1 MKTDIEKIEDLEKIY
16 QEERVC
22 LIAGTINAT
31 GKTLYWIDN
40 EGLTLIGSYAIV
52 ENANGYDLVKVVG
65 KTETTKKDV
74 VKFSSTSYK
83 NMKKVIR
90 AIAKSTVENED
101 EI

>member
-40 EGLTLIGSYAIV
+40 EGLT
-52 ENANGYDLVKVVG
+52 
-65 KTETTKKDV
+65 
-74 VKFSSTSYK
+74 
-83 NMKKVIR
+83 
-90 AIAKSTVENED
+90 
-101 EI
+101 